1 VPEGS
6 YDAEFL
12 QHLRTSGVNTEQ
24 KSKQEA
30 DTLKG
35 TAVLGTIDPQ
45 SNVRRSVETPGV
57 YGFAAAY

>member
-1 VPEGS
+1 VPERA